1 MNIALRIIID
11 ILLIVSCGFALA
23 GVLGMLRMPDVFNR
37 MQTST
42 IISVFWLLGL
52 MVAGVLFAACVMRSG
67 SAAVK
72 VVLIGLFFVL
82 TAPIVG
88 HAISRAA
95 YISGERP
102 YTPLKPDKYGDDK
115 PYDKEGII

>member
-1 MNIALRIIID
+1 MSIALRIIID
-11 ILLIVSCGFALA
+11 ILLAVSCVFALG
-23 GVLGMLRMPDVFNR
+23 GVLGMLRMPDVYNR

-52 MVAGVLFAACVMRSG
+52 MIAGVLFAAIVMRSG

-72 VVLIGLFFVL
+72 VVLIALFFVL
-82 TAPIVG
+82 TAPVVG

-102 YTPLKPDKYGDDK
+102 YTPLQPDKYGDDK
-115 PYDKEGII
+115 PYDKEGVV

>member
-1 MNIALRIIID
+1 MSIALRIIID
-11 ILLIVSCGFALA
+11 ILLVVSCGFALA

-52 MVAGVLFAACVMRSG
+52 MVAGVLFAALVMHSG

-72 VVLIGLFFVL
+72 VDTTI
-82 TAPIVG
+82 
-88 HAISRAA
+88 
-95 YISGERP
+95 E
-102 YTPLKPDKYGDDK
+102 
-115 PYDKEGII
+115 IILLCFT

>member
-1 MNIALRIIID
+1 MNIALRIVID
-11 ILLIVSCGFALA
+11 VLLVVSCGFALA

-52 MVAGVLFAACVMRSG
+52 MFAGVLFAAFVMRSG

-82 TAPIVG
+82 TAPVVG

-95 YISGERP
+95 YISG
-102 YTPLKPDKYGDDK
+102 
-115 PYDKEGII
+115 

>member
-1 MNIALRIIID
+1 MSIALRIIID
-11 ILLIVSCGFALA
+11 ILLAVSCVFALG
-23 GVLGMLRMPDVFNR
+23 GVLGMLRMPDVYNR

-52 MVAGVLFAACVMRSG
+52 MIAGVLFAAIVMRSG

-72 VVLIGLFFVL
+72 VVLIALFFVL
-82 TAPIVG
+82 TAPVVG

-102 YTPLKPDKYGDDK
+102 YTPLHPNKYEDDK
-115 PYDKEGII
+115 PYDKEGVV